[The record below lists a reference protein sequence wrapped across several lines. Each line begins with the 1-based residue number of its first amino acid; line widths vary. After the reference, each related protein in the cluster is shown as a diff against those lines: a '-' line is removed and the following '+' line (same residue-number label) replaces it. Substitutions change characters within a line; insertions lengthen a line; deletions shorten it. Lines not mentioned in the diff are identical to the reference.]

1 MVGDSLY
8 RSSSFRLSDGRRGLD
23 DSCIRRLR
31 SVLLSR
37 LDFWDNPG
45 LGVSRD
51 FFCDAVDSVVRLSG
65 LSNFLFCPSFQF
77 AGENTGYMSR
87 IRILPEAVANR
98 IAAGEVVE
106 RPASVVKELLENAL
120 DAGAKTIRVE
130 VEAGGK
136 RMIRIIDDGHGMSH
150 DDALLAFERHATS
163 KLRSAD
169 DLLSIPTL
177 GFRGEALP
185 TIAAVSRLLLETR
198 AEEDAEGTRV
208 EFAGGKLVNVK
219 PAGLPAGTTVSVAD
233 LFYSVPARRKFLKSD
248 TTELGHIASL
258 VTHYALANPGR
269 QFVLTTPT
277 QQIVDC
283 SPVERL
289 AERVY
294 QLFGKQSFDELIEIP
309 VVSAAFRAAITEPEL
324 EPAEEKA
331 RLTVYGFT
339 SRPEIQR
346 PNRNGIYIF
355 VNRRLVRDRLI
366 LHAIH
371 EAYRNILPSNVFPA
385 TLLFLEMPY
394 DEVDVNVHPA
404 KIEVRFRRSQF
415 VHDFTRDAIRQALMS
430 ARPIASF
437 AAAAAAS
444 GALQNANTSAASL
457 SNAPSM
463 DPTAPSIVPRA
474 IIPAMEEIGL
484 GSGVGSDGGFDLTS
498 APLQPIEQRFVFPA
512 GPESLVE
519 SSAAFGAPSLASEP
533 PAPNWAANFA
543 AGNGSAPATL
553 PHPDQIA
560 DLKPLGQVSSSF
572 IVAVNGEGLWLVD
585 QHVAHERVLFEQ
597 HLEARRAGKVESQ
610 RMLMPMILELSPRQ
624 LVIYEKIAEELS
636 ANGFEVELMGPRSVA
651 IQAAPAGIT
660 GSDAEKLLT
669 EILDGIER
677 ENAAISIE
685 TLQAKIA
692 ASTACHAAIKV
703 NMPLDQTKME
713 WLLAAL
719 AKTDC
724 PMSCPHGR
732 PVVLRYSIKEIE
744 KAFHRI

>member
-1 MVGDSLY
+1 
-8 RSSSFRLSDGRRGLD
+8 
-23 DSCIRRLR
+23 
-31 SVLLSR
+31 
-37 LDFWDNPG
+37 
-45 LGVSRD
+45 
-51 FFCDAVDSVVRLSG
+51 
-65 LSNFLFCPSFQF
+65 
-77 AGENTGYMSR
+77 MSR

-130 VEAGGK
+130 IEAGGK
-136 RMIRIIDDGHGMSH
+136 RMIRVIDDGHGMSH

-185 TIAAVSRLLLETR
+185 TIAAVSRLLLESR

-208 EFAGGKLVNVK
+208 EFAGGKLVSVK

-258 VTHYALANPGR
+258 VTHYALANPAK
-269 QFVLTTPT
+269 QFVLATPT

-324 EPAEEKA
+324 EQNEEKA

-339 SRPEIQR
+339 SRPEVQR

-415 VHDFTRDAIRQALMS
+415 VHDFARDSIRQSLM
-430 ARPIASF
+430 AVRPIASF

-444 GALQNANTSAASL
+444 GTAPQNANSPGAQLSAAT
-457 SNAPSM
+457 SM

-484 GSGVGSDGGFDLTS
+484 GSGVGSDGSFDLTS
-498 APLQPIEQRFVFPA
+498 APMQPVEQRFAFPA
-512 GPESLVE
+512 GPESME
-519 SSAAFGAPSLASEP
+519 PGAAFGLPAQAGAAEP
-533 PAPNWAANFA
+533 RAPNWAANFA

-560 DLKPLGQVSSSF
+560 DLKPLGQISSSF

-624 LVIYEKIAEELS
+624 LVIYEKIAEELT
-636 ANGFEVELMGPRSVA
+636 ANGFEVEPMGPRSVA

-732 PVVLRYSIKEIE
+732 PVVLRYSVKEIE

>member
-1 MVGDSLY
+1 
-8 RSSSFRLSDGRRGLD
+8 
-23 DSCIRRLR
+23 
-31 SVLLSR
+31 
-37 LDFWDNPG
+37 
-45 LGVSRD
+45 
-51 FFCDAVDSVVRLSG
+51 
-65 LSNFLFCPSFQF
+65 
-77 AGENTGYMSR
+77 MSR

-120 DAGAKTIRVE
+120 DAGAKAIRVE

-136 RMIRIIDDGHGMSH
+136 RMIRVIDDGHGMTH

-169 DLLSIPTL
+169 DLMSIATL
-177 GFRGEALP
+177 GFRGEAMP

-198 AEEDAEGTRV
+198 DASEAEGTRV
-208 EFAGGKLVNVK
+208 EFAGGKLVGVK
-219 PAGLPAGTTVSVAD
+219 SAGLPAGTTVSVAD

-258 VTHYALANPGR
+258 VTHYALANPGK

-283 SPVERL
+283 APVERL
-289 AERVY
+289 ADRVY
-294 QLFGKQSFDELIEIP
+294 QLFGKQALDELVEIP
-309 VVSAAFRAAITEPEL
+309 TLSAAFRAAITEPEL
-324 EPAEEKA
+324 EPSEESA
-331 RLTVYGFT
+331 RITVFGFT

-346 PNRNGIYIF
+346 PNRNGIYVF

-371 EAYRNILPSNVFPA
+371 EAYRNILPGNVFPA

-415 VHDFTRDAIRQALMS
+415 VHDFTRDAIRQVLMG

-437 AAAAAAS
+437 ATAAGAGATFAAPPTN
-444 GALQNANTSAASL
+444 GADSPVSTNGTAAITPG
-457 SNAPSM
+457 NG
-463 DPTAPSIVPRA
+463 IEVPRA
-474 IIPAMEEIGL
+474 VIPALQEIGL
-484 GSGVGSDGGFDLTS
+484 GSGVGSDGGFDLTG
-498 APLQPIEQRFVFPA
+498 APQQPVPQRFSFEPGSA
-512 GPESLVE
+512 FGTN
-519 SSAAFGAPSLASEP
+519 SAAASAEP
-533 PAPNWAANFA
+533 AEPNWAANFA
-543 AGNGSAPATL
+543 AANNDAPARL
-553 PHPDQIA
+553 PHPDEIT

-572 IVAVNGEGLWLVD
+572 IVAVNGEGLWIVD

-610 RMLMPMILELSPRQ
+610 RMLMPMILELAPRQ
-624 LVIYEKIAEELS
+624 LVIYEKIAEELG
-636 ANGFEVELMGPRSVA
+636 ANGFEVEPMGPRSVA
-651 IQAAPAGIT
+651 IQAVPAGVAN
-660 GSDAEKLLT
+660 GDAEKLLT

-713 WLLAAL
+713 WLLGAL

-732 PVVLRYSIKEIE
+732 PVVLRYSVKEIE
-744 KAFHRI
+744 RAFHRI

>member
-1 MVGDSLY
+1 
-8 RSSSFRLSDGRRGLD
+8 
-23 DSCIRRLR
+23 
-31 SVLLSR
+31 
-37 LDFWDNPG
+37 
-45 LGVSRD
+45 
-51 FFCDAVDSVVRLSG
+51 
-65 LSNFLFCPSFQF
+65 
-77 AGENTGYMSR
+77 MSR
-87 IRILPEAVANR
+87 IRILPEAVANK

-130 VEAGGK
+130 TEVGGK
-136 RMIRIIDDGHGMSH
+136 RMIRVIDDGHGMTH

-163 KLRSAD
+163 KLKSAD
-169 DLLSIPTL
+169 DLLSISTL

-198 AEEDAEGTRV
+198 DESEAEGTRI
-208 EFAGGKLVNVK
+208 EFAGGKLVGVK
-219 PAGLPAGTTVSVAD
+219 PAGLPAGTTISVAD
-233 LFYSVPARRKFLKSD
+233 LFYCVPARKKFLKSD

-258 VTHYALANPGR
+258 VTHYALANPDKH
-269 QFVLTTPT
+269 FVLTTPT
-277 QQIVDC
+277 QEIIN
-283 SPVERL
+283 SPPAEKL
-289 AERVY
+289 ADRIY
-294 QLFGKQSFDELIEIP
+294 QLFGRQSMEELVEIP
-309 VVSAAFRAAITEPEL
+309 PSSAAFRAAITEPEL
-324 EPAEEKA
+324 ETSEESA
-331 RLTVYGFT
+331 TLTVRGFT
-339 SRPEIQR
+339 SRPDVQR

-371 EAYRNILPSNVFPA
+371 EAYRNILPPTVFPA

-415 VHDFTRDAIRQALMS
+415 VHDFARDSIRQALMS
-430 ARPIASF
+430 VRPVPSF
-437 AAAAAAS
+437 AAAAA
-444 GALQNANTSAASL
+444 GVPVGPPPAASTF
-457 SNAPSM
+457 SPAAFGAAAANG
-463 DPTAPSIVPRA
+463 VPRA
-474 IIPAMEEIGL
+474 IIPAMEEIGV

-498 APLQPIEQRFVFPA
+498 DALRPVEQRFAFPA
-512 GPESLVE
+512 GLEAPIESGMA
-519 SSAAFGAPSLASEP
+519 SAAAAAAQALAGSNWAGNLA
-533 PAPNWAANFA
+533 APNA
-543 AGNGSAPATL
+543 SAPATL
-553 PHPDQIA
+553 PRPEQIA

-597 HLEARRAGKVESQ
+597 HLDARRAGKVEAQ
-610 RMLMPMILELSPRQ
+610 RMLMPLVIELSPRQ
-624 LVIYEKIAEELS
+624 IVIYEEIAEELA
-636 ANGFEVELMGPRSVA
+636 ANGFEVEPMGPRSVA
-651 IQAAPAGIT
+651 IQAVPAGIAP
-660 GSDAEKLLT
+660 GDGEKLLT

-677 ENAAISIE
+677 ENAAISID

-692 ASTACHAAIKV
+692 ASTACHAAIKI

-713 WLLAAL
+713 WLLGAL

-732 PVVLRYSIKEIE
+732 PVVLRYSVKEIE

>member
-1 MVGDSLY
+1 
-8 RSSSFRLSDGRRGLD
+8 
-23 DSCIRRLR
+23 
-31 SVLLSR
+31 
-37 LDFWDNPG
+37 
-45 LGVSRD
+45 
-51 FFCDAVDSVVRLSG
+51 
-65 LSNFLFCPSFQF
+65 
-77 AGENTGYMSR
+77 MSR
-87 IRILPEAVANR
+87 IRILPEAVANK

-130 VEAGGK
+130 TEVGGK
-136 RMIRIIDDGHGMSH
+136 RMIRVIDDGHGMIH

-163 KLRSAD
+163 KLKSAD
-169 DLLSIPTL
+169 DLLSISTL

-198 AEEDAEGTRV
+198 DESEAEGTRL
-208 EFAGGKLVNVK
+208 EFAGGKLVSVK
-219 PAGLPAGTTVSVAD
+219 PAGLPAGTTISVAD
-233 LFYSVPARRKFLKSD
+233 LFYCVPARRKFLKSD

-258 VTHYALANPGR
+258 VTHYALANPGKH
-269 QFVLTTPT
+269 FVLTTPT
-277 QQIVDC
+277 QEIIN
-283 SPVERL
+283 SPPAEKL
-289 AERVY
+289 ADRIY
-294 QLFGKQSFDELIEIP
+294 QLFGRQSMEELVEIP
-309 VVSAAFRAAITEPEL
+309 PTSAPFRAAITEPEL
-324 EPAEEKA
+324 EAGEESA
-331 RLTVYGFT
+331 TLTVRGFT
-339 SRPEIQR
+339 SRPDVQR

-371 EAYRNILPSNVFPA
+371 EAYRNILPPTVFPA

-404 KIEVRFRRSQF
+404 KIEVRFRHSQF
-415 VHDFTRDAIRQALMS
+415 VHDFARDSIRQALMS
-430 ARPIASF
+430 IRPVPSF
-437 AAAAAAS
+437 AAAA
-444 GALQNANTSAASL
+444 SAAPQSPITAAA
-457 SNAPSM
+457 NAFGNSSEAAVAFGV
-463 DPTAPSIVPRA
+463 TATGVPRA
-474 IIPAMEEIGL
+474 IIPAMEEVGV

-498 APLQPIEQRFVFPA
+498 DALRPVEQRFAFPA
-512 GPESLVE
+512 GLEPPIESGMA
-519 SSAAFGAPSLASEP
+519 SAAAAAAQALV
-533 PAPNWAANFA
+533 APNWAGNLA
-543 AGNGSAPATL
+543 APSSSAPATL
-553 PHPDQIA
+553 PRPDQIA

-597 HLEARRAGKVESQ
+597 HLDARRAGKVEAQ
-610 RMLMPMILELSPRQ
+610 RMLMPTVIELSPRQ
-624 LVIYEKIAEELS
+624 IVIYEKIAEELN
-636 ANGFEVELMGPRSVA
+636 ANGFEVEPMGPRSLA
-651 IQAAPAGIT
+651 IQAMPAGVDAP
-660 GSDAEKLLT
+660 DAERLLT

-677 ENAAISIE
+677 ENAAISMD

-713 WLLAAL
+713 WLLGAL

-732 PVVLRYSIKEIE
+732 PVVLRYSVKEIE